1 MARVIG
7 LQSPVKGKHEIYDGV
22 DPFAHVFVLLKARGV
37 DHVEASRVAHG
48 VVDHDRLAVQPQ
60 VKATVRGAEKA
71 YGKGGQEVNPRIAE
85 ILGRGALQETVSADV
100 VNEHF
105 ADDAAAGG
113 VKKGVRDFGDET
125 SVLPDV
131 KLHGDGRLGLSDV
144 GGDAP

>member
-1 MARVIG
+1 M
-7 LQSPVKGKHEIYDGV
+7 
-22 DPFAHVFVLLKARGV
+22 
-37 DHVEASRVAHG
+37 
-48 VVDHDRLAVQPQ
+48 QPQ

-71 YGKGGQEVNPRIAE
+71 HGKGGQEVNPRIAE